1 MGYSSV
7 VIIQVLDILTLC
19 LLYSNNWEVK
29 GLSGF
34 LLSAVGYTLAFMP
47 LPTGMVLRKS
57 YQIKVLAIE
66 TRS

>member
-7 VIIQVLDILTLC
+7 VIIQVLDILTLR
-19 LLYSNNWEVK
+19 LLYSNNWDVK

-34 LLSAVGYTLAFMP
+34 LLSSVCYTLAFMP
-47 LPTGMVLRKS
+47 LSTGMVLRKS